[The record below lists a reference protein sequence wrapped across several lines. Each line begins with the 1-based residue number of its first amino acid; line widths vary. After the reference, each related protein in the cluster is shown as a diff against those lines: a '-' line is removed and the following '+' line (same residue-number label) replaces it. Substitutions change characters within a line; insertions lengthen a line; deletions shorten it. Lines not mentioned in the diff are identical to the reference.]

1 MKILLIGASGKL
13 GRAAYQYFSSR
24 HTVIGTY
31 FTNFCE
37 GLFFLDLTQP
47 DALEDLIST
56 EAWDVILY
64 AAGLTDVDKCE
75 ENQELAYK
83 CNAKPIEQI
92 VKHTSAKLI
101 YISTDYVF
109 NGDKGGYSETS
120 EPSPTNVYG
129 MSKLAGENATL
140 TNKRNAVVRVSG
152 LFSYANSPNANTKSV
167 DDNRFSSPV
176 SIIDVCKA
184 IELILD
190 RDASGI
196 FHAAG
201 EKPLSRY
208 EFAVVNNAVT
218 ESCQT
223 IIPSYYTSGKM
234 ADRPLNSSL
243 ICAKLENL
251 GWSRTPFLPAKR
263 QKQLPLLI
271 ADCVGV
277 CLTDRTW
284 LKLTLEE
291 ENVDKVIRIASGF
304 DDVIESVR
312 KIYGY
317 APELTLKHL
326 TGIANHYAPN
336 PVFWNSLSDL
346 KKVFRIAVVNNGLK
360 CIFNYWKE
368 KYQFESIF
376 DLTVN
381 SEEIGIRK
389 PDPRIF
395 DHVLSVL
402 NSQPDNAFLWDDDE
416 AIVSAATEFGINGI
430 LFRRAVSFPL
440 AEYSSA
446 EMSECVKKAKNYI
459 PIGGTAYVES

>member
-13 GRAAYQYFSSR
+13 GRVAYQYFSSR

-37 GLFFLDLTQP
+37 GLVFLDLTQP
-47 DALEDLIST
+47 DALNDLIAAESP
-56 EAWDVILY
+56 DVILY

-75 ENQELAYK
+75 EHQELAYK

-92 VKHTSAKLI
+92 VKRTSAKLI

-109 NGDKGGYSETS
+109 SGHKGGYSETS
-120 EPSPTNVYG
+120 EPSPINMYG
-129 MSKLAGENATL
+129 MSKLAGENAAL
-140 TNKRNAVVRVSG
+140 SNKKNAVVRVSG
-152 LFSYANSPNANTKSV
+152 LFSYANSPNANPQSM

-176 SIIDVCKA
+176 SFLDVCKA

-190 RDASGI
+190 RDVSGI

-201 EKPLSRY
+201 EKSLSRY
-208 EFAVVNNAVT
+208 EFAVVNNAIT

-223 IIPSYYTSGKM
+223 IIPSYYTNKKM

-243 ICAKLENL
+243 TCAKLENL
-251 GWSRTPFLPAKR
+251 GWSRTPFLPTKR
-263 QKQLPLLI
+263 NTQLPLLI

-277 CLTDRTW
+277 CLTDRAW
-284 LKLTLEE
+284 LTLTPEE
-291 ENVDKVIRIASGF
+291 ENVDKVIRTASVF

-312 KIYGY
+312 EIYGY
-317 APELTLKHL
+317 APELTLKYL
-326 TGIANHYAPN
+326 IGIANHYAPN

-346 KKVFRIAVVNNGLK
+346 KKTFRIAVVNNGLK

-381 SEEIGIRK
+381 SEEIGLQK
-389 PDPRIF
+389 PDPHIF
-395 DHVLSVL
+395 DYVLSMFS
-402 NSQPDNAFLWDDDE
+402 SQSDNAFLWDDDE
-416 AIVSAATEFGINGI
+416 AIVSAAVEFGINGI
-430 LFRRAVSFPL
+430 LFSRTASFPL
-440 AEYSSA
+440 AVYSSV
-446 EMSECVKKAKNYI
+446 EMCECVKKAKNYI
-459 PIGGTAYVES
+459 PIGGTTYVES

>member
-37 GLFFLDLTQP
+37 GLVFLDLTQP
-47 DALEDLIST
+47 DALTDLISA
-56 EAWDVILY
+56 EEPDVILY

-75 ENQELAYK
+75 EHQELAYK
-83 CNAKPIEQI
+83 CNAKPINQI
-92 VKHTSAKLI
+92 VKYTSAKLI

-109 NGDKGGYSETS
+109 SGDKGDYSEMS
-120 EPSPTNVYG
+120 EPSPINVYG

-140 TNKRNAVVRVSG
+140 SNKRNAVVRVSG
-152 LFSYANSPNANTKSV
+152 LFSYTNSPTANTRSA

-176 SIIDVCKA
+176 SFIDVCKA

-208 EFAVVNNAVT
+208 EFTVVNNAVT
-218 ESCQT
+218 ESYQA
-223 IIPSYYTSGKM
+223 IIPSYYTSGKG
-234 ADRPLNSSL
+234 ANRPLNSSL
-243 ICAKLENL
+243 TCAKLENL
-251 GWSRTPFLPAKR
+251 GWSRTPFLLEKR
-263 QKQLPLLI
+263 KTQLPLLI

-277 CLTDRTW
+277 CLTERIW
-284 LKLTLEE
+284 LKLTPEE
-291 ENVDKVIRIASGF
+291 KNVDKIIQTASGF
-304 DDVIESVR
+304 DDMIESVR
-312 KIYGY
+312 EIYGY
-317 APELTLKHL
+317 TPELTLKCL
-326 TGIANHYAPN
+326 TGIANHYIPN

-346 KKVFRIAVVNNGLK
+346 KKIFRIAIVNNGLK

-381 SEEIGIRK
+381 SEEIGFRK

-395 DHVLSVL
+395 DHILSVL
-402 NSQPDNAFLWDDDE
+402 DSQPDNAFLWDDDE
-416 AIVSAATEFGINGI
+416 AIVSAATGFGINGI

-446 EMSECVKKAKNYI
+446 EMSKCIKKAKNYI
-459 PIGGTAYVES
+459 PIGRTTYVES